1 MDMEVTAWNQL
12 YGAMNARQERRPFS
26 AATLRRIAAFA
37 RPHKARLARFLAL
50 SLVMAALAVA
60 APVLAGRVVDA
71 IVKAQPFDVVLGLAG
86 LIAGL
91 ALAEAGLGLL
101 TRYLSASIGEGLI
114 LDLRTAVFDHV
125 QRMPIAFFT
134 RTRTGALVS
143 RLNNDVIGAQRAF
156 TDIVSS
162 VAGNVVTLVL
172 TLIVMIGISW
182 QITLLALLLL
192 PVFVLPARRMGGRIA
207 KLRREAADH
216 NAAMGTQMTERFS
229 APGATLVKLFGR
241 PAHESSEFAVRAR
254 RVRDI
259 GVRTAVTQAV
269 FVTALTLVSAL
280 ALALVYGLGGFYA
293 LRGELDAGSVVALAL
308 LLTRLYSPLTA
319 LASARVDVMS
329 ALVSFERVFEVLDL
343 KPLIQEKPDAQ
354 ALPDAPTSVEFD
366 QVRFAYPSADKV
378 SLASLEEVATLDS
391 RGGVEVLKGISF
403 RAEPGQM
410 VALVGSSGAGK
421 STIAQLLPRLYDVD
435 EGAVRLG
442 GVDVRD
448 LTADS
453 IRDTLGMVTQDGHL
467 FHDSIR
473 ANLLLARPEATEE
486 EIWDSLRRARLA
498 DLIESLPDGLDTVVG
513 ERGYRLSGGERQRL
527 TIARLLLARPRVVI
541 LDEAT
546 AHLDST
552 SEARRAGGPRRGA
565 GRQDRD
571 RDRAPPLH
579 HPRGRPHPGR
589 GGRPRGGAGHSRHPA
604 RRGRQVRRA
613 AQHSVRR
620 PRHRGL
626 SSRTAQRE
634 ERHGDAHGHDDRRD
648 HQRGLVGGEER
659 ALALPGAE
667 DGAQHGDAEQAE
679 HLARDVEHAG
689 GHTGALGGKRAEDHR
704 GQRDQHAAAQAVQQE
719 PGQDV
724 EVAAV
729 GPHVGDAEHG
739 HRHQPQAERDG
750 LGVAEQARQA
760 L

>member
-26 AATLRRIAAFA
+26 MATLRRIGGFA
-37 RPHKARLARFLAL
+37 RPHRTRLAQFLAL

-71 IVKAQPFDVVLGLAG
+71 IVKAQPLDVVVRLAV

-91 ALAEAGLGLL
+91 AVAEAGLGLL
-101 TRYLSASIGEGLI
+101 TRFLSASIGEGLI

-125 QRMPIAFFT
+125 QRMPVAFFT

-192 PVFVLPARRMGGRIA
+192 PVFVVPARRMGGRIA
-207 KLRREAADH
+207 RLRREAADH

-241 PAHESSEFAVRAR
+241 PAGESAEFAGRAR

-259 GVRTAVTQAV
+259 GVRTAMTQSL

-293 LRGELDAGSVVALAL
+293 LAGRLDPGSVVALAL

-343 KPLIQEKPDAQ
+343 EPLIKEKADAREV
-354 ALPDAPTSVEFD
+354 PEGPVSVEFD
-366 QVRFAYPSADKV
+366 AVRFAYPSADKV
-378 SLASLEEVATLDS
+378 SLASLEEVAALDS
-391 RGGVEVLKGISF
+391 RGGVEVLRGISF

-473 ANLLLARPEATEE
+473 ANLLLARPEATED
-486 EIWDSLRRARLA
+486 EIWDALRRARLA
-498 DLIESLPDGLDTVVG
+498 ELIESLPDGLDTVVG

-552 SEARRAGGPRRGA
+552 SEAAVQEALGEA
-565 GRQDRD
+565 LDGRTAIVIAHR
-571 RDRAPPLH
+571 L
-579 HPRGRPHPGR
+579 
-589 GGRPRGGAGHSRHPA
+589 ST
-604 RRGRQVRRA
+604 VRA
-613 AQHSVRR
+613 ADLILVVEDGRVVE
-620 PRHRGL
+620 RGTHATL
-626 SSRTAQRE
+626 
-634 ERHGDAHGHDDRRD
+634 
-648 HQRGLVGGEER
+648 L
-659 ALALPGAE
+659 AE
-667 DGAQHGDAEQAE
+667 DGRYAELHRTQFDAPAI
-679 HLARDVEHAG
+679 
-689 GHTGALGGKRAEDHR
+689 
-704 GQRDQHAAAQAVQQE
+704 AA
-719 PGQDV
+719 
-724 EVAAV
+724 
-729 GPHVGDAEHG
+729 
-739 HRHQPQAERDG
+739 
-750 LGVAEQARQA
+750 
-760 L
+760 